1 MTSALE
7 IQRALAARGYDPGP
21 ADGVLGPRTR
31 AAVRAFQAASGLV
44 ADGIAG
50 PRTWALLRAGRTAP
64 ATLVPPW
71 YEEALRRIGLHERR
85 DNAELRAWLRSDGAT
100 LGDPAVQPWCGD
112 FVATALA
119 LTLPDE
125 PQPANPYLAR
135 NWLTFGVP
143 LARPALGALGIFWRG
158 SPSGTS
164 GHIGIVDG
172 VTAAGFWLVS
182 GNQSNAVTRALI
194 SADRLLGLRYPA
206 TYPAPTSY
214 LLPTDETGPLSTNE
228 A

>member
-7 IQRALAARGYDPGP
+7 IQRALVARGYDPGP
-21 ADGVLGPRTR
+21 VDGVLGPRTR

-44 ADGIAG
+44 VDGIVG
-50 PRTWALLRAGRTAP
+50 PRTWAVLWPGNSAP
-64 ATLVPPW
+64 AVLLPPW
-71 YEEALRRIGLHERR
+71 YEEAYRRIGLHERR

-100 LGDPAVQPWCGD
+100 LGDPALLPWCGD

-143 LARPALGALGIFWRG
+143 LTRPALGAIGVFWRG
-158 SPSGTS
+158 SRTGTQ
-164 GHIGIVDG
+164 GHVGIVDG
-172 VTAAGFWLVS
+172 VTANAFWLVS
-182 GNQSNAVTRALI
+182 GNQNNAVTRALI
-194 SADRLLGLRYPA
+194 SSDRLLGLRYPA
-206 TYPAPTSY
+206 SFPAPTSF
-214 LLPTDETGPLSTNE
+214 LVPTGETGSLSTNE